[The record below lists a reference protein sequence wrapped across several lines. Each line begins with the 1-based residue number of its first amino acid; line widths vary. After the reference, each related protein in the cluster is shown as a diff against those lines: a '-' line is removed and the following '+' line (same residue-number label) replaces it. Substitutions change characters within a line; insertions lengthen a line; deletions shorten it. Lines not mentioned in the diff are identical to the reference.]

1 MLVLPPCSSVRLQLC
16 DAVAQNKNMSVRIL
30 GIESSC
36 DETAAAVVA
45 DGREILSSVV
55 ASQIDVHRKYGGVVP
70 ELASRE
76 HLRQIVPVVREALE
90 QANMR
95 LADIDAIG
103 VTHGPGLV
111 GALLVGIT
119 YAKTL
124 ASALQKPLV
133 PVNHLEGHVHAVF
146 LEAHKSGR
154 EPQLPAVCLIVSGGH
169 TVLYEV
175 TEAVSAQPEMAVPP
189 GGPAPFA
196 YRKIGQTR
204 DDAAGEAY
212 DKVAKLLGL
221 GYPGGPILDRL
232 AAAKNGVPAPVRFGS
247 IKTRGNPYDFSFS
260 GLKTAVLYH
269 VREHPEYGPEIQS
282 REEALARG
290 ERKYEQLLPLCSPQT
305 LALVR
310 EFQNAVVRDLVERTL
325 AAAEELSAESIL
337 VSGGVAANSQL
348 RATFE
353 DRALSKG
360 LEVFFPSRALS
371 TDNAA
376 MIAAAAYS
384 RFRVGQFGDTSL
396 NADPSLKL
404 A

>member
-1 MLVLPPCSSVRLQLC
+1 M
-16 DAVAQNKNMSVRIL
+16 AVKIL

-36 DETAAAVVA
+36 DETAAAVVV

-55 ASQIDVHRKYGGVVP
+55 ASQISIHRKYGGVVP

-76 HLRQIVPVVREALE
+76 HLRQIVPVVREALL
-90 QANMR
+90 QAGLE

-119 YAKTL
+119 YGKTL
-124 ASALQKPLV
+124 AAALSKPLI

-146 LEAHKSGR
+146 LEAHLAGR
-154 EPQLPAVCLIVSGGH
+154 VPKLPAVCLIVSGGH
-169 TVLYEV
+169 TVIYEV
-175 TEAVSAQPEMAVPP
+175 TAAGVTEGHGTQPGLAVPQNV
-189 GGPAPFA
+189 GLFA
-196 YRKIGQTR
+196 YRKLGGTR

-212 DKVAKLLGL
+212 DKVAKLLAL

-232 AAAKNGVPAPVRFGS
+232 AGQAKIAPP
-247 IKTRGNPYDFSFS
+247 IKFSTSKMKGNALDFSFS

-269 VREHPEYGPEIQS
+269 LREHPEYNEEIHLRNS
-282 REEALARG
+282 AIERG
-290 ERKYEQLLPLCSPQT
+290 ERSYEQLLPLCSPQT
-305 LALVR
+305 LALIR
-310 EFQNAVVRDLVERTL
+310 EFQDAVVRDLLERTMT
-325 AAAEELSAESIL
+325 AAENISAESVL
-337 VSGGVAANSQL
+337 VSGGVAANSAL
-348 RATFE
+348 RLAFE
-353 DRALSKG
+353 ERGKASG
-360 LEVFFPSRALS
+360 IEVFFPSRALS

-384 RFRVGQFGDTSL
+384 RFKAGILAGADL
-396 NADPSLKL
+396 NADPALTL

>member
-1 MLVLPPCSSVRLQLC
+1 MTT
-16 DAVAQNKNMSVRIL
+16 RIL

-45 DGREILSSVV
+45 DGRQILSSVV
-55 ASQIDVHRKYGGVVP
+55 ASQIDIHRQYGGVVP

-76 HLRQIVPVVREALE
+76 HLRQIVPVVREAMQ
-90 QANMR
+90 QAN
-95 LADIDAIG
+95 LKLSDLDAIG
-103 VTHGPGLV
+103 VTQGPGLV

-119 YAKTL
+119 YGKTL
-124 ASALQKPLV
+124 AQALGKPLV
-133 PVNHLEGHVHAVF
+133 PVNHLDGHVHAVF
-146 LEAHKSGR
+146 LEAHASGR
-154 EPQLPAVCLIVSGGH
+154 TIQMPAVCLVVSGGH

-175 TEAVSAQPEMAVPP
+175 KAESAHEQEGLGDSLRSSGQA
-189 GGPAPFA
+189 GQAGLLQ

-221 GYPGGPILDRL
+221 GYPGGPILDKL
-232 AAAKNGVPAPVRFGS
+232 AAVSNDAPAPVKFGPT
-247 IKTRGNPYDFSFS
+247 KMKGNALDFSFS

-269 VREHPEYGPEIQS
+269 VREHSEYTEEIRR
-282 REEALARG
+282 REEALTRG
-290 ERKYEQLLPLCSPQT
+290 ERKFDQLLPLCSPKT

-310 EFQNAVVRDLVERTL
+310 EFQNAVVRDLVERTMS
-325 AAAEELSAESIL
+325 AAEELGVESVL

-353 DRALSKG
+353 ARSKAAG
-360 LEVFFPSRALS
+360 VEVFFPSRALS

-384 RFRVGQFGDTSL
+384 RFRAGIIADTSL
-396 NADPSLKL
+396 NADPSLAL

>member
-1 MLVLPPCSSVRLQLC
+1 MT
-16 DAVAQNKNMSVRIL
+16 RIL

-55 ASQIDVHRKYGGVVP
+55 ASQIDIHRKYGGVVP

-76 HLRQIVPVVREALE
+76 HLRQIVPVVREALA
-90 QANMR
+90 QAGMK
-95 LADIDAIG
+95 LGDLDAIG
-103 VTHGPGLV
+103 VTQGPGLV

-119 YAKTL
+119 YGKTL
-124 ASALQKPLV
+124 AEALGKPLV
-133 PVNHLEGHVHAVF
+133 PVNHLAGHVHAVF
-146 LEAHKSGR
+146 LEAHKTGR
-154 EPQLPAVCLIVSGGH
+154 APKLPAVCLIVSGGH

-175 TEAVSAQPEMAVPP
+175 TAGNSSGADSNERNSGALDSS
-189 GGPAPFA
+189 GLLH

-232 AAAKNGVPAPVRFGS
+232 AAVASGAPAPAKFGPT
-247 IKTRGNPYDFSFS
+247 KTRGNALDFSFS

-269 VREHPEYGPEIQS
+269 VREHPEYTEEIRA
-282 REEALARG
+282 REEALQRG
-290 ERKYEQLLPLCSPQT
+290 ERKFEQLLPLCSPQT

-310 EFQNAVVRDLVERTL
+310 EFQNTVVRDLVERTMM
-325 AAAEELSAESIL
+325 AVEELAIGSVL

-348 RATFE
+348 RTTFE
-353 DRALSKG
+353 ERAKSKG

-376 MIAAAAYS
+376 MIAAAAYE
-384 RFRVGQFGDTSL
+384 RFRAGIFADASL
-396 NADPSLKL
+396 NADPSLVL

>member
-1 MLVLPPCSSVRLQLC
+1 MTT
-16 DAVAQNKNMSVRIL
+16 RIL

-45 DGREILSSVV
+45 DGRDILSSVV
-55 ASQIDVHRKYGGVVP
+55 ASQIEVHRKYGGVVP

-76 HLRQIVPVVREALE
+76 HLRQIVPVVREAIQ
-90 QANMR
+90 QAGLDLR
-95 LADIDAIG
+95 AVDAIG
-103 VTHGPGLV
+103 VTQGPGLV

-119 YAKTL
+119 YGKTL
-124 ASALQKPLV
+124 AAALGKPLV
-133 PVNHLEGHVHAVF
+133 PVNHLAGHVHAVF
-146 LEAHKSGR
+146 LEAHKTGR
-154 EPQLPAVCLIVSGGH
+154 VPKLPAVCLIVSGGH

-175 TEAVSAQPEMAVPP
+175 TLKGAVPYEE
-189 GGPAPFA
+189 GGELK

-232 AAAKNGVPAPVRFGS
+232 AADAGDAAAPVKFGLT
-247 IKTRGNPYDFSFS
+247 KTRGNPLDFSFS

-269 VREHPEYGPEIQS
+269 VREHAEYAPEIRTRQT
-282 REEALARG
+282 ALDRG
-290 ERKYEQLLPLCSPQT
+290 ERKYEQLRPLCSPQT
-305 LALVR
+305 LALIR

-325 AAAEELSAESIL
+325 AAAEELNMPTIL

-353 DRALSKG
+353 ERARASG

-384 RFRVGQFGDTSL
+384 RLRAGVLADNGL
-396 NADPSLKL
+396 NADASLAL
-404 A
+404 S

>member
-1 MLVLPPCSSVRLQLC
+1 
-16 DAVAQNKNMSVRIL
+16 MSTRIL

-55 ASQIDVHRKYGGVVP
+55 ASQVDVHRKYGGVVP

-76 HLRQIVPVVREALE
+76 HLRQIVPVVREALA
-90 QANMR
+90 QAGLK
-95 LADIDAIG
+95 LADMDAIG
-103 VTHGPGLV
+103 VTQGPGLV

-119 YAKTL
+119 YGKTL
-124 ASALQKPLV
+124 AQSLGKPLV

-146 LEAHKSGR
+146 LEAYRAGR
-154 EPQLPAVCLIVSGGH
+154 TPKLPAVCLIVSGGH

-175 TEAVSAQPEMAVPP
+175 QAEGLNATDSSAL
-189 GGPAPFA
+189 FR
-196 YRKIGQTR
+196 YRKLGQTR

-212 DKVAKLLGL
+212 DKVAKLLAL

-232 AAAKNGVPAPVRFGS
+232 AAAADGAPAPVRFGPT
-247 IKTRGNPYDFSFS
+247 KTRGNPLDFSFS

-269 VREHPEYGPEIQS
+269 IREHEQYSSEIRK
-282 REEALARG
+282 REEALSRG
-290 ERKYEQLLPLCSPQT
+290 ERKFDQLLPLCSAAT
-305 LALVR
+305 LGLIR
-310 EFQNAVVRDLVERTL
+310 EFQNAVIRDLVDRTM
-325 AAAEELSAESIL
+325 AAAEELDVESIL

-348 RATFE
+348 RMTFE
-353 DRALSKG
+353 ARAKTAG
-360 LEVFFPSRALS
+360 AEVFFPSRALS

-384 RFRVGQFGDTSL
+384 RLRAGRLADLTL
-396 NADPSLKL
+396 DADPSLSL

>member
-1 MLVLPPCSSVRLQLC
+1 
-16 DAVAQNKNMSVRIL
+16 MSVRIL

-55 ASQIDVHRKYGGVVP
+55 ASQIDIHRKYGGVVP

-76 HLRQIVPVVREALE
+76 HLRQIVPVVREAVE
-90 QANMR
+90 QAGMK
-95 LADIDAIG
+95 LADLEAIG
-103 VTHGPGLV
+103 VTQGPGLV

-119 YAKTL
+119 YGKTL
-124 ASALQKPLV
+124 AQALGKPLV

-146 LEAHKSGR
+146 MEAHKVGTVAK
-154 EPQLPAVCLIVSGGH
+154 LPAVCLIVSGGH

-175 TEAVSAQPEMAVPP
+175 KPEDSNAQDASARLL
-189 GGPAPFA
+189 

-232 AAAKNGVPAPVRFGS
+232 AAFSNGVAPPVKFGP
-247 IKTRGNPYDFSFS
+247 TRMKGNALDFSFS

-269 VREHPEYGPEIQS
+269 VREHAEYAGEIRA
-282 REEALARG
+282 REEALQRG
-290 ERKYEQLLPLCSPQT
+290 ERKFEQLLPLCSPQT

-310 EFQNAVVRDLVERTL
+310 EFQNAVVRDLVERTMR
-325 AAAEELSAESIL
+325 AAEELSVESVL

-353 DRALSKG
+353 ERAKFAG
-360 LEVFFPSRALS
+360 VDVFFPSRALS

-384 RFRVGQFGDTSL
+384 RFRAGILADITL
-396 NADPSLKL
+396 NADPSLAL
-404 A
+404 T

>member
-1 MLVLPPCSSVRLQLC
+1 LQLC
-16 DAVAQNKNMSVRIL
+16 RAVAQNKFMSVRIL

-76 HLRQIVPVVREALE
+76 HLRQIVPVVREAVE
-90 QANMR
+90 QANMK
-95 LADIDAIG
+95 LSDIDAIG

-119 YAKTL
+119 YGKTL
-124 ASALQKPLV
+124 AMALQKPLV

-154 EPQLPAVCLIVSGGH
+154 EPKLPAVCLIVSGGH

-175 TEAVSAQPEMAVPP
+175 TEAVATKPEMAEPQ
-189 GGPAPFA
+189 GGPAPFV

-232 AAAKNGVPAPVRFGS
+232 ATATNGAPAPVKFGA
-247 IKTRGNPYDFSFS
+247 IKTRGNRYDFSFS

-269 VREHPEYGPEIQS
+269 VREHPEYAAEILS

-290 ERKYEQLLPLCSPQT
+290 ERKYEQLLPLCSSQT

-325 AAAEELSAESIL
+325 AAAEELLAESIL

-353 DRALSKG
+353 DRAKGKG

-384 RFRVGQFGDTSL
+384 RFKAGIFADTSL

>member
-1 MLVLPPCSSVRLQLC
+1 MT
-16 DAVAQNKNMSVRIL
+16 RIL

-55 ASQIDVHRKYGGVVP
+55 ASQIDIHRKFGGVVP

-76 HLRQIVPVVREALE
+76 HLRNIVPVVREALA
-90 QANMR
+90 QAGMK
-95 LADIDAIG
+95 LEDVDAIG
-103 VTHGPGLV
+103 VTQGPGLV

-119 YAKTL
+119 YGKTL
-124 ASALQKPLV
+124 ASALGKPLV
-133 PVNHLEGHVHAVF
+133 PVNHLAGHVHAVF
-146 LEAHKSGR
+146 LEAHKAGR
-154 EPQLPAVCLIVSGGH
+154 VAELPAVCLIVSGGH

-175 TEAVSAQPEMAVPP
+175 KAGDSSGRDF
-189 GGPAPFA
+189 GGLLH

-212 DKVAKLLGL
+212 DKVAKLLAL

-232 AAAKNGVPAPVRFGS
+232 AAVSNGAPAPVKFGPT
-247 IKTRGNPYDFSFS
+247 KTRGNPLDFSFS

-269 VREHPEYGPEIQS
+269 VREHAEYAPEIRT
-282 REEALARG
+282 REEALQRG
-290 ERKYEQLLPLCSPQT
+290 ERKFEQLLPLCSPQI

-310 EFQNAVVRDLVERTL
+310 EFQNAVVRDLVERTMM
-325 AAAEELSAESIL
+325 AAEELAVGSVL

-353 DRALSKG
+353 ERARSSG
-360 LEVFFPSRALS
+360 TAVFFPSRALS

-376 MIAAAAYS
+376 MIAAAAYE
-384 RFRVGQFGDTSL
+384 RFRAGVFADSSL
-396 NADPSLKL
+396 NADPSLVL

>member
-1 MLVLPPCSSVRLQLC
+1 MT
-16 DAVAQNKNMSVRIL
+16 RIL

-55 ASQIDVHRKYGGVVP
+55 ASQIDIHRKFGGVVP

-76 HLRQIVPVVREALE
+76 HLRNIVPVVREALS
-90 QANMR
+90 QARMK
-95 LADIDAIG
+95 LEDVDAIG
-103 VTHGPGLV
+103 VTQGPGLV

-119 YAKTL
+119 YGKTL
-124 ASALQKPLV
+124 ASALGKPLV
-133 PVNHLEGHVHAVF
+133 PVNHLAGHVHAVF
-146 LEAHKSGR
+146 LEAHKAGR
-154 EPQLPAVCLIVSGGH
+154 VAELPAVCLIVSGGH

-175 TEAVSAQPEMAVPP
+175 KAGDSSRRDF
-189 GGPAPFA
+189 GGLLH

-212 DKVAKLLGL
+212 DKVAKLLAL

-232 AAAKNGVPAPVRFGS
+232 AAVSNGAPAPVKFGPT
-247 IKTRGNPYDFSFS
+247 KTRGNPLDFSFS

-269 VREHPEYGPEIQS
+269 VREHAEYAPEIRT
-282 REEALARG
+282 REEALQRG
-290 ERKYEQLLPLCSPQT
+290 ERKFEQLLPLCSPQI

-310 EFQNAVVRDLVERTL
+310 EFQNAVVRDLVDRTMM
-325 AAAEELSAESIL
+325 AAEELAVGSVL

-353 DRALSKG
+353 ERARSSG
-360 LEVFFPSRALS
+360 TAVFFPSRALS

-376 MIAAAAYS
+376 MIAAAAYE
-384 RFRVGQFGDTSL
+384 RFRAGLFGDASL
-396 NADPSLKL
+396 NADPSLAL

>member
-1 MLVLPPCSSVRLQLC
+1 M
-16 DAVAQNKNMSVRIL
+16 

-76 HLRQIVPVVREALE
+76 HLRQIVPVVREAVA
-90 QANMR
+90 QAGMR
-95 LADIDAIG
+95 LADVDAIG
-103 VTHGPGLV
+103 VTQGPGLV

-119 YAKTL
+119 YGKTL
-124 ASALQKPLV
+124 AQALGKPLV

-146 LEAHKSGR
+146 LEAHKAGR
-154 EPQLPAVCLIVSGGH
+154 CPKLPAVCLIVSGGH

-175 TEAVSAQPEMAVPP
+175 KAENSGVPDASARLS
-189 GGPAPFA
+189 

-232 AAAKNGVPAPVRFGS
+232 AAVSNGAPAPVKFGPT
-247 IKTRGNPYDFSFS
+247 KMKGNALDFSFS

-269 VREHPEYGPEIQS
+269 VRENGDYAEEIRS

-290 ERKYEQLLPLCSPQT
+290 ERKFEQLMPLCSAKT
-305 LALVR
+305 LALVC
-310 EFQNAVVRDLVERTL
+310 EFQNAVVRDLVERTMK
-325 AAAEELSAESIL
+325 AAEELSVEGVL

-353 DRALSKG
+353 QRAKTKG
-360 LEVFFPSRALS
+360 IEVFFPSRALS

-384 RFRVGQFGDTSL
+384 RFRNGVIADVTL
-396 NADPSLKL
+396 NADPSL
-404 A
+404 AIA